1 MTIGCVLAA
10 MKNCRMIF
18 TATFSSQDQTSIKN
32 TVSLESIDI
41 SDKALFSN
49 NYQEFDISN

>member
-1 MTIGCVLAA
+1 MTIGCVLAT
-10 MKNCRMIF
+10 MRNCRMIF
-18 TATFSSQDQTSIKN
+18 AATFPSKDQTSIKN

-49 NYQEFDISN
+49 N